1 MKMNT
6 PDKRVPQRTCTGCRR
21 CGDKS
26 TFIRLAIS
34 EGRAVVDHYGTMPG
48 RGAYIC
54 PDSDCLDK
62 AIRKKSIS
70 RALKSGVSIDVDM
83 LRQEIEDIEK
93 QI

>member
-1 MKMNT
+1 
-6 PDKRVPQRTCTGCRR
+6 
-21 CGDKS
+21 
-26 TFIRLAIS
+26 
-34 EGRAVVDHYGTMPG
+34 MPG